1 MKNEDNSIINSV
13 KRLQHLGDGA
23 FLLLGVLGAAADAV
37 KRLQRLGDGASE
49 LNTKISAA
57 CGNVAYLI
65 VSAMLRSGVDRVIAR
80 SGTEY
85 ALDGDDALVIIEF
98 NEDGSWAKAHEPAVD
113 GWFDAAPVF
122 ARDLADGLLD
132 RVSDAVDTALSDR
145 EVALRRLEESSPA

>member
-1 MKNEDNSIINSV
+1 MKNEDNSIINS
-13 KRLQHLGDGA
+13 
-23 FLLLGVLGAAADAV
+23 V